1 MYLEQNIKGLCS
13 KFGIKYSEFIDDL
26 DVDNVSEL
34 TIYDLEAVCEEYEV
48 DLLSLLFKPLYR
60 PELWNKKL
68 EKIKLLILDV
78 DGVMTDGGMYFT
90 ENGDQIKKYNTKD
103 GMAILHLTKSEFQV
117 AIISSGF
124 KSEMVKTR
132 ADLLGIQRCYVGR
145 DPKIEVLNKYCEELN
160 ITLENVAIIGDDV
173 NDMEIIKKVG
183 FSASPSDAVNTVK
196 SQVDVVLN
204 KKGGDGCVRE
214 FIDAYLLKQPLA

>member
-13 KFGIKYSEFIDDL
+13 KFGIKYS
-26 DVDNVSEL
+26 
-34 TIYDLEAVCEEYEV
+34 EV

-103 GMAILHLTKSEFQV
+103 GMAILHLTKNEFQV

-145 DPKIEVLNKYCEELN
+145 DPKIEVLNKYCEELK

-183 FSASPSDAVNTVK
+183 FSASPSDAVNSVK

-204 KKGGDGCVRE
+204 KKGGEGCVRE
-214 FIDAYLLKQPLA
+214 FIDAYLLKQPLS

>member
-60 PELWNKKL
+60 PEFWNKKL

-78 DGVMTDGGMYFT
+78 DGVMTDGGMYYT

-103 GMAILHLTKSEFQV
+103 GMAIQHLVKNEFQV

-124 KSEMVKTR
+124 KSEMVKSR

-173 NDMEIIKKVG
+173 NDMEIIKQVG
-183 FSASPSDAVNTVK
+183 FSASPSDAMNTVK
-196 SQVDVVLN
+196 SQVDVVLT
-204 KKGGDGCVRE
+204 KKGGEGCVRE

>member
-13 KFGIKYSEFIDDL
+13 KFGIKYSEFIADL

-78 DGVMTDGGMYFT
+78 DGVMTDGGMYYT

-103 GMAILHLTKSEFQV
+103 GMAIQHLVKNEFQV

-124 KSEMVKTR
+124 KSEMVKSR
-132 ADLLGIQRCYVGR
+132 ADL
-145 DPKIEVLNKYCEELN
+145 
-160 ITLENVAIIGDDV
+160 
-173 NDMEIIKKVG
+173 
-183 FSASPSDAVNTVK
+183 
-196 SQVDVVLN
+196 
-204 KKGGDGCVRE
+204 
-214 FIDAYLLKQPLA
+214 

>member
-13 KFGIKYSEFIDDL
+13 KFGIKYAEFIDDL

-103 GMAILHLTKSEFQV
+103 GMAILYLTKNEFQV